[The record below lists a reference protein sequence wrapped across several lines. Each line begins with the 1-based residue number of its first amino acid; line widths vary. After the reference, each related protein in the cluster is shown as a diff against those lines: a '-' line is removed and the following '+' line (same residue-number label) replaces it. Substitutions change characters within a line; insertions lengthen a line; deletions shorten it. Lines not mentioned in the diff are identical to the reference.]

1 MNTKIETAE
10 TKLEL
15 EIDGEQVEVRPGA
28 TVLEAARELGVEI
41 PVLCHDDRV
50 DPAGCCRMCLVEIE
64 GQRRLQPACTFK
76 ASPGMEVKTKT
87 ERVARHRRGLLSLYK
102 ADHRL
107 DERGR
112 PVSRGVHDKL
122 ADHIDTYGTGP
133 ELPPVNAPR
142 ASRSDENPYIQF
154 DPDACVVC
162 GLCVRYC
169 DEVEAVSAITLF
181 GRGASTTIGTADQ
194 RSLLDTSC
202 ELCGGCIAVCPTGA
216 MTEKPSLDQPSE
228 QIVRTTCNFCGVGC
242 QLDLHVAT
250 VAAPKGPSQT
260 VSQDLGAERSEVVG
274 PQARVSET
282 MKRVVRVTSPEPG
295 TTVNDGNLCVK
306 GRFSYEFIHHEERLT
321 EPLIRGE
328 DGELHPASWADAI
341 ARVAEGLH
349 GVKQRYGADALGF
362 VSSSRCTGEE
372 NYLMQ
377 KLSRAAFGT
386 NNCHQCAAT

>member
-1 MNTKIETAE
+1 MNQLIET
-10 TKLEL
+10 TVVL
-15 EIDGEQVEVRPGA
+15 EIDGESVEVPQGE
-28 TVLEAARELGVEI
+28 TVLKAARALDIEI

-50 DPAGCCRMCLVEIE
+50 EPAGCCRMCLVEVE

-76 ASPGMEVKTKT
+76 ASPGMKVRTDT

-107 DERGR
+107 DEAGK
-112 PVSRGVHDKL
+112 PVSRGVHDML
-122 ADHIDTYGTGP
+122 ADHIATYGTGP
-133 ELPPVNAPR
+133 ELEPVNAPR
-142 ASRSDENPYIQF
+142 VSREHDTNPYIQF

-169 DEVEAVSAITLF
+169 DEVEAVSAITLL
-181 GRGASTTIGTADQ
+181 GRGSATTIGTADQ
-194 RSLLDTSC
+194 RNLLDTSC

-216 MTEKPSLDQPSE
+216 MTEKPSLALPTE
-228 QIVRTTCNFCGVGC
+228 QIVRSTCNFCGVGC
-242 QLDLHVAT
+242 QLDLHVAEVPVT
-250 VAAPKGPSQT
+250 IGAPASAKQT
-260 VSQDLGAERSEVVG
+260 
-274 PQARVSET
+274 
-282 MKRVVRVTSPEPG
+282 KRVTRVTSPEPG
-295 TTVNDGNLCVK
+295 TTVNDGNLCIK
-306 GRFSYEFIHHEERLT
+306 GRFSYEFINHDERLK
-321 EPLIRGE
+321 EPLIRGA
-328 DGELHPASWADAI
+328 DGQLHPATWEQAI

-349 GVKQRYGADALGF
+349 GVKQRHGADALGF